1 MSKVK
6 EKIRYLYDGYVIRG
20 SFDFVFLCCV
30 LLLFTIGII
39 MMFSA
44 GYVYAEYNKG
54 NATEIGR
61 AHV

>member
-39 MMFSA
+39 MMELN
-44 GYVYAEYNKG
+44 G
-54 NATEIGR
+54 
-61 AHV
+61 